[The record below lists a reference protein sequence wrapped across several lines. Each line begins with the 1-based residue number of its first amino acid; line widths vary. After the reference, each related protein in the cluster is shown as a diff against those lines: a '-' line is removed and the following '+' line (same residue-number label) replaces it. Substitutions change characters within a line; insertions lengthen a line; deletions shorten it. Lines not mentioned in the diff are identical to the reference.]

1 MIGPVEYRVVEFPGS
16 QLKGEIVLAHIELTE
31 RATIRII
38 DLLNEEDTRMLTA
51 GGRSAGLRYNLPQY
65 LP

>member
-38 DLLNEEDTRMLTA
+38 DLLNEEDTRMLRVLTKSIYKS
-51 GGRSAGLRYNLPQY
+51 RKLCRWS
-65 LP
+65 

>member
-1 MIGPVEYRVVEFPGS
+1 MGPVEQLVVEFPGI
-16 QLKGEIVLAHIELTE
+16 QFKGEIVPAHIELTE

-65 LP
+65 SP

>member
-16 QLKGEIVLAHIELTE
+16 QLKGEIMLAHIELTE

-38 DLLNEEDTRMLTA
+38 DLLN
-51 GGRSAGLRYNLPQY
+51 
-65 LP
+65 